1 MAQDIHWFPGHMKK
15 ALNEIESRVKIVD
28 VVIELL
34 DTRIPYSS
42 FNDEFEKIVG
52 NKKRL
57 FVFTKQD
64 LADPTIT
71 EGWINQFKK
80 EGKDFLFLDVI
91 RDNVSAIL
99 SKKIAALAVE
109 KHAKEKAKG
118 MKPQPVRTL
127 IIGIPNVGKS
137 SLINRLAKRK
147 VAGVENRPG
156 FTRGEQIIK
165 VNSDFM
171 LLDTPGVLP
180 MNYENKKKAMHL
192 ALVGSIKDDI
202 LPIMDMAFYFIE
214 FLKNNYPLALKERF
228 DIEDLSDKEKVLND
242 IATKRGL
249 KGNNGVLMIENAAK
263 LLLKE
268 FKDGKLG
275 KISLEKALG

>member
-1 MAQDIHWFPGHMKK
+1 MGQAIHWFPGHMKK
-15 ALNEIESRVKIVD
+15 ALNEIVEKVKIVD

-42 FNDEFEKIVG
+42 FNDEFEKIIG

-57 FVFTKQD
+57 LVFTKED
-64 LADPTIT
+64 LADPEIT
-71 EGWINQFKK
+71 KGWVEKFKK
-80 EGKDFLFLDVI
+80 DGIDFVFLDVTK
-91 RDNVSAIL
+91 DNVSQIL
-99 SKKIAALAVE
+99 SKKIAVLAEE
-109 KHAKEKAKG
+109 KHQKDKAKG

-137 SLINRLAKRK
+137 SLINKLAKRK

-156 FTRGEQIIK
+156 FTRGEQLIK
-165 VNSDFM
+165 VNNDFL

-180 MNYENKKKAMHL
+180 MNYDNKKKAMHL
-192 ALVGSIKDDI
+192 ALVGSIKEDI
-202 LPIMDMAFYFIE
+202 LPTLEMAFYLID
-214 FLKNNYPLALKERF
+214 FLKNNYPHALENRF
-228 DIEDLSDKEKVLND
+228 EIIDLEDKEDVLNK
-242 IATKRGL
+242 IAQKRGL
-249 KGNNGVLMIENAAK
+249 LGNNGVFDIEKAAN

-275 KISLEKALG
+275 RLSLEKAL